1 MAGVLQIE
9 VVDPRGRSRRLE
21 HERGGLGVAPQVAD
35 EPAGEERAEVDAVG
49 RLALAGDHRCGLDEV
64 GDDRS
69 EQGRQD
75 CSTYRGSRTTS
86 GEMFHLR

>member
-1 MAGVLQIE
+1 MTHAAVRADWNTN
-9 VVDPRGRSRRLE
+9 VVVTVSP
-21 HERGGLGVAPQVAD
+21 PQVAD

-75 CSTYRGSRTTS
+75 CSTYRDSRTAS